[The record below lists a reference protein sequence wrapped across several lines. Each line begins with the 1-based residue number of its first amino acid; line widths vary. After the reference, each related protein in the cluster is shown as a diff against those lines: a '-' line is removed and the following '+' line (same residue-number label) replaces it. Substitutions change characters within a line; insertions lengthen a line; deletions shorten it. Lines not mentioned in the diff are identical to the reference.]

1 MIDSDQRPPLFPSE
15 EAPPTGNTA
24 QESIF
29 SSLGFLTNPFSDDP
43 ANGPF
48 IEASGQSMVLDL
60 LTEWW
65 QEQPGGSLALV
76 TGATGSGKTRL
87 FLEVQRVVA
96 SDNTTLLATVAD
108 QGAKRSDAQLLKDI
122 LIAFAGT
129 PVGRTGLEL
138 QSGIRQRFGQI
149 VDAGQRPLLLVDSA
163 NFTGSQLEIL
173 RSLLTDAP
181 ASIVLFGDP
190 DLADRVTRRQS
201 LAALVGFAS
210 EIEPFEAD
218 EITNLIQQRL
228 AASLANEGDA
238 SFLIDDDAW
247 REVND
252 LVRGNPARAI
262 RLMHAVLLDAVAH
275 NRKQVDA
282 WDIRRAQQA
291 MAAAGSAPAADRA
304 IDRVVQT
311 RFELPGF
318 EEVSA
323 PAERRRRRS
332 SGGAG

>member
-1 MIDSDQRPPLFPSE
+1 MIDNDQRPPLFPLE
-15 EAPPTGNTA
+15 ERPPAASTG

-43 ANGPF
+43 AGGPF
-48 IEASGQSMVLDL
+48 IEASGQTMVLDL

-76 TGATGSGKTRL
+76 TGPTGSGKTRL
-87 FLEVQRVVA
+87 FLEAQRVVA
-96 SDNTTLLATVAD
+96 NDNTTRLATVAD
-108 QGAKRSDAQLLKDI
+108 QGARRSDAQLLKDI

-138 QSGIRQRFGQI
+138 QAGIRQRFGQI

-218 EITNLIQQRL
+218 DITNLIQQRL

-238 SFLIDDDAW
+238 SFQIDDDAW

-252 LVRGNPARAI
+252 LVRGNPGR
-262 RLMHAVLLDAVAH
+262 
-275 NRKQVDA
+275 
-282 WDIRRAQQA
+282 
-291 MAAAGSAPAADRA
+291 
-304 IDRVVQT
+304 
-311 RFELPGF
+311 
-318 EEVSA
+318 
-323 PAERRRRRS
+323 
-332 SGGAG
+332 